1 MTDNHFFA
9 IAALV
14 IIGIFFGIVAMLG
27 LPQSILEW
35 VITDGAFAILLY
47 ISYLA
52 IGAFKGTSKP
62 RMHY

>member
-1 MTDNHFFA
+1 MTTNQIFA

-14 IIGIFFGIVAMLG
+14 ISGVFFGVLFMVG

-35 VITDGAFAILLY
+35 VITDGALAVILY

-52 IGAFKGTSKP
+52 IGVFRGTSTP
-62 RMHY
+62 RMR